1 MLLALWSAYDFE
13 PVVIG
18 SVGAFQ
24 ANAFQNNAFQTDGGT
39 KQPSSV
45 PIPDNRYSY
54 ELTKQVRQRRIE
66 EIRRLKL
73 EEQKAQ
79 ELLLAKE
86 NEIKLIEAKR
96 KSDLEDEFLQ
106 KRLLK
111 LLKEFDLLKAEQFI
125 LQQRLQVYLREE
137 EEILII
143 LNCLL

>member
-24 ANAFQNNAFQTDGGT
+24 ASAFQNNAFQIDGGAT
-39 KQPSSV
+39 QPSV

-54 ELTKQVRQRRIE
+54 ELTKQVRKRRIE

-73 EEQKAQ
+73 EEKKAQ